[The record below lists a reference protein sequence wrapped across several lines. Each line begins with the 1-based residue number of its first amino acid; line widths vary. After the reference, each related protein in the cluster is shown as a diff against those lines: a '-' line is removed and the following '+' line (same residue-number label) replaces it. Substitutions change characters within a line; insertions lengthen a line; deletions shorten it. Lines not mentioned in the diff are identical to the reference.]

1 MFTKTRLATRLAVTS
16 SVIATAMALAAGSEP
31 AVAATATQQVSGT
44 ALGILAI
51 ASVTPATFTTG
62 FQAGSTATATGSLL
76 TTDTSPSWTLSV
88 EDTATGTPGHM
99 VAGTTGCSGSASS
112 LQDPL
117 AVTVTSVLGGSTSA
131 GAVSISGTNQTVSS
145 ATNQLLAASIFTTN
159 YSQTFAAD
167 EALRT
172 GCVYGLT
179 ATYTL
184 Q

>member
-1 MFTKTRLATRLAVTS
+1 MFTRTRIAILSSLLATVM
-16 SVIATAMALAAGSEP
+16 VLAAGSGS
-31 AVAATATQQVSGT
+31 ASAATATQQVSGT
-44 ALGILAI
+44 ALGLLAI

-88 EDTATGTPGHM
+88 EDTATASPGHM
-99 VAGTTGCSGSASS
+99 VAGSTGCSDSATS

-131 GAVSISGTNQTVSS
+131 GAVSISGSNQTVNS
-145 ATNQLLAASIFTTN
+145 ATNQLLAASIFTTS
-159 YSQTFAAD
+159 YSQTFAAS
-167 EALRT
+167 EALRA
-172 GCVYGLT
+172 GCVYSLT